1 MRASHRRFLLAFL
14 AASAFSL
21 HAAPPCFGQDLTAA
35 ARALGR
41 QIVVSVGAEKRVALK
56 VQNLSQLSPTVI
68 EQARAALEAELQSQQ
83 LRLTDEP
90 EVDATLRVT
99 FSENVENYLLVA
111 EIVRA
116 DSAEVAIV
124 ETPRA
129 AAAPATPAEIFP
141 LEKTLLLEQAEQILD
156 VAVLA
161 GEDAQPALMLVLEP
175 AHVALYARD
184 AARWRFRQALPILRG
199 WPWPRDLRGRLHVD
213 QAAFRA
219 FLPGTT
225 CSGTTVPALT
235 LECRAVADPWPVRA
249 GARQLG
255 AAEFS
260 VQRNFFTGKVSIQSG
275 EGAEFPPFFS
285 VATIEE
291 QGAWLW
297 LLAGVDGRAYAQKEK
312 TPPTVLRVAWGSD
325 IASLYSGCG
334 GGWLVLATE
343 AGYVGEAAAVTAFR
357 YAGSQF
363 VAASRPVEM
372 PGTITALWPAAN
384 GSTVIV
390 VSRNHETRIYEAF
403 SLSIS
408 CGR

>member
-1 MRASHRRFLLAFL
+1 MRASRRRFLLAFL
-14 AASAFSL
+14 FPFVFL
-21 HAAPPCFGQDLTAA
+21 LLAAPSCSAQDLTAA

-41 QIVVSVGAEKRVALK
+41 QIVVSVGVEKRVVLK
-56 VQNLSQLSPTVI
+56 VQNLSNLSPAVI

-111 EIVRA
+111 EIVRP

-124 ETPRA
+124 ETPRTD
-129 AAAPATPAEIFP
+129 AAPATPVEILP

-161 GEDAQPALMLVLEP
+161 GEDARPAAMLVLEP
-175 AHVALYARD
+175 ARVALYGREG
-184 AARWRFRQALPILRG
+184 ARWQFRQAVPITRG

-225 CSGTTVPALT
+225 CNGTTAPTLA
-235 LECRAVADPWPVRA
+235 LECRAAAEAWPVRA

-255 AAEFS
+255 SAEFS
-260 VQRNFFTGKVSIQSG
+260 VQQNFFTGKVSRQPG
-275 EGAEFPPFFS
+275 EVAEFPPFFTA
-285 VATIEE
+285 ATIEE

-297 LLAGVDGRAYAQKEK
+297 LLAGVDGRVYVQKEK
-312 TPPTVLRVAWGSD
+312 MPPAVLRVAWGSD
-325 IASLYSGCG
+325 IASLHSAC
-334 GGWLVLATE
+334 GGWLVLA
-343 AGYVGEAAAVTAFR
+343 AQSSSSGERAAVTAFR
-357 YAGSQF
+357 YAGGRF
-363 VAASRPVEM
+363 VPASRPIEW

-384 GSTVIV
+384 GSTTIV
-390 VSRNHETRIYEAF
+390 VSRNPETRINEAY